1 MGVRPV
7 ADVQDL
13 ADVPQC
19 EPGGLSRAEEG
30 ERVEDRAVI
39 VAVARRG
46 PGRRGEQVLVL
57 PEPDRLG
64 RDPGL
69 GGDLAD
75 LHPGSLTFQVTRTF
89 ERSNRT
95 RPAATT
101 GARAAATTGPRS
113 RSTDMTAETTTA
125 SVDAIDTALAIA
137 ARSRGEDEQRLAAA
151 LLRLLAAAAPASIP
165 AAAAPATRPEPPAR

>member
-1 MGVRPV
+1 MAVRPV
-7 ADVQDL
+7 ADVEDL

-19 EPGGLSRAEEG
+19 EPGGLSLADEG
-30 ERVEDRAVI
+30 QPVEDRAVI

-75 LHPGSLTFQVTRTF
+75 LYPGSLTFQLTTTF
-89 ERSNRT
+89 KRSNPA

-101 GARAAATTGPRS
+101 GARPAPTNRPRS
-113 RSTDMTAETTTA
+113 RSTDMTAATTH
-125 SVDAIDTALAIA
+125 
-137 ARSRGEDEQRLAAA
+137 
-151 LLRLLAAAAPASIP
+151 APLP
-165 AAAAPATRPEPPAR
+165 

>member
-1 MGVRPV
+1 MAVRPV
-7 ADVQDL
+7 GDGQDL
-13 ADVPQC
+13 ADVPQG
-19 EPGGLSRAEEG
+19 EPGGLGLADEAQP
-30 ERVEDRAVI
+30 VEDRGVI

-75 LHPGSLTFQVTRTF
+75 LHPGSLTFQLTRTF
-89 ERSNRT
+89 KRSNRT

-137 ARSRGEDEQRLAAA
+137 ARSRGEDDPRLPAA
-151 LLRLLAAAAPASIP
+151 LLPPSPAGAPG
-165 AAAAPATRPEPPAR
+165 